1 MLLCKCIAPHLVHVR
16 MDRMGDSCMQHIVE
30 SAKTKLVWFYLGL
43 FVCLFV
49 FVEDIGQIS
58 KAVIQ

>member
-1 MLLCKCIAPHLVHVR
+1 
-16 MDRMGDSCMQHIVE
+16 MGDLCMQHIVE

-58 KAVIQ
+58 KVVIQ